1 MPLHRTVNWKR
12 IVRTALPTLRRRLA
26 LCGIAFVIALIA
38 PARLSAQAPPAAAK
52 RPITHEDVWLM
63 KRVGAPVPSPNG
75 LFVVFSV
82 VDPAYD
88 PKDQS
93 SDLWLVRGDG
103 SAPPRQLTFTK
114 AAESDV
120 AWSPDSRRIAFVTKR
135 EGDEVNQVYLLD
147 VVEGGEARRVTS
159 LSTGAS
165 APRFSPDGKTL
176 LFSSVVFPGALTD
189 ADNQRIATERKNRK
203 YKARVYDGYPIRR
216 WDHWLDD
223 TQTHLFVQP
232 LEKGAPARDVLA
244 GTKLVAEPGFGGR
257 GTNAADTLDAIWTPD
272 GAAIVFTATTGRNQ
286 AAYAPVETHLY
297 VVSAQGGEPRRLTS
311 PGHTYSRPLFAPDG
325 KKLYALCS
333 PTTDG
338 KVYHLE
344 RLARFDWQNGQLV
357 NESRPAEGFDR
368 SVESFGLTPDSQTV
382 YVTAEE
388 AGHEKL
394 FRIPA
399 RGGPAQLAFE
409 VKLGCYTN
417 LSIPTQAASPLLFAN
432 WESAVNPAEI
442 VRIDP
447 DAGRHVALTSFNVAA
462 AAQIDWQPLEHFWF
476 TSRAGKR
483 IHNMLVLPPNFDPK
497 QRYPIFTFIHGG
509 PHTMFR
515 DQFFLRWNYHL
526 LAQPG
531 YLVLLTNYTGSTGFG
546 EAFAQAIQ
554 GDPFGTCGSEI
565 TEAVDAVAKA
575 FPYADGERVAAGG
588 ASYGGHL
595 ANWLQATTTRYK
607 CLISHAGLINSES
620 QYGTSD
626 TSYFR
631 ELANGGP
638 VWEQNETWRKQN
650 PIRYAAN
657 FQTPI
662 LLTIGEND
670 FRVPL
675 NQTLENWTILQR
687 RRIPSRLIVFP
698 EANHWIL
705 RGEDNR
711 YLFQEV
717 HAWLAKYLR

>member
-1 MPLHRTVNWKR
+1 M
-12 IVRTALPTLRRRLA
+12 
-26 LCGIAFVIALIA
+26 
-38 PARLSAQAPPAAAK
+38 
-52 RPITHEDVWLM
+52 
-63 KRVGAPVPSPNG
+63 
-75 LFVVFSV
+75 
-82 VDPAYD
+82 
-88 PKDQS
+88 
-93 SDLWLVRGDG
+93 
-103 SAPPRQLTFTK
+103 
-114 AAESDV
+114 
-120 AWSPDSRRIAFVTKR
+120 
-135 EGDEVNQVYLLD
+135 
-147 VVEGGEARRVTS
+147 
-159 LSTGAS
+159 
-165 APRFSPDGKTL
+165 
-176 LFSSVVFPGALTD
+176 
-189 ADNQRIATERKNRK
+189 
-203 YKARVYDGYPIRR
+203 
-216 WDHWLDD
+216 
-223 TQTHLFVQP
+223 
-232 LEKGAPARDVLA
+232 
-244 GTKLVAEPGFGGR
+244 
-257 GTNAADTLDAIWTPD
+257 
-272 GAAIVFTATTGRNQ
+272 
-286 AAYAPVETHLY
+286 
-297 VVSAQGGEPRRLTS
+297 
-311 PGHTYSRPLFAPDG
+311 
-325 KKLYALCS
+325 
-333 PTTDG
+333 
-338 KVYHLE
+338 
-344 RLARFDWQNGQLV
+344 
-357 NESRPAEGFDR
+357 
-368 SVESFGLTPDSQTV
+368 
-382 YVTAEE
+382 
-388 AGHEKL
+388 
-394 FRIPA
+394 
-399 RGGPAQLAFE
+399 
-409 VKLGCYTN
+409 
-417 LSIPTQAASPLLFAN
+417 
-432 WESAVNPAEI
+432 
-442 VRIDP
+442 
-447 DAGRHVALTSFNVAA
+447 ALTSFNVAA

-497 QRYPIFTFIHGG
+497 RRYPIFTFIHGG

>member
-1 MPLHRTVNWKR
+1 MLQNRTLLAALGYSVCSLILAAFSAPSLH
-12 IVRTALPTLRRRLA
+12 
-26 LCGIAFVIALIA
+26 
-38 PARLSAQAPPAAAK
+38 AQTPGGAETKK

-93 SDLWLVRGDG
+93 SDLWLVRSDG
-103 SAPPRQLTFTK
+103 STPPRRLTFTK
-114 AAESDV
+114 AVESDV
-120 AWSPDSRRIAFVTKR
+120 TWSPDSRRIAFVTKR
-135 EGDEVNQVYLLD
+135 EGDEVGQVYLLD
-147 VVEGGEARRVTS
+147 VLEGGEAQRVTS

-165 APRFSPDGKTL
+165 NPRLSPDGKTL
-176 LFSSVVFPGALTD
+176 LFSSVVFPGARND
-189 ADNQRIATERKNRK
+189 ADNQRIAAERKARK

-216 WDHWLDD
+216 WDHWLED
-223 TQTHLFVQP
+223 TQTHVFVQP
-232 LEKGAPARDVLA
+232 LSGSEPARDLLA
-244 GTKLVAEPGFGGR
+244 GTKLVTEPGFGGR
-257 GTNAADTLDAIWTPD
+257 ETNAADTLDAVWTPD
-272 GAAIVFTATTGRNQ
+272 GSSILFTATTERQQ

-297 VVSAQGGEPRRLTS
+297 VVSAQGSEPRQLTQK
-311 PGHTYSRPLFAPDG
+311 GHRYTRPAFAPDG
-325 KKLYALCS
+325 QTLYALRQ
-333 PTTDG
+333 PTTEG
-338 KVYHLE
+338 KVYYLD
-344 RLARFDWQNGQLV
+344 RLVRFDWQTNQV
-357 NESRPAEGFDR
+357 ANETVVAPDFDR
-368 SVESFGLTPDSQTV
+368 SVESFGIAPDGKTL
-382 YVTAEE
+382 YVTAED
-388 AGHEKL
+388 AGHEKVFAL
-394 FRIPA
+394 PA
-399 RGGPAQLAFE
+399 HGGGAARPVLE

-417 LSIPTQAASPLLFAN
+417 LAVPPKSDTPLLFAN

-447 DAGRHVALTSFNVAA
+447 AAGRHTALTDFNVAA
-462 AAQIDWQPLEHFWF
+462 AAQIDWQPLQHFWF
-476 TSRAGKR
+476 TSRAGRR
-483 IHNMLVLPPNFDPK
+483 IHNLLVLPPGFDPGRK
-497 QRYPIFTFIHGG
+497 YPMFAFIHGG

-531 YLVLLTNYTGSTGFG
+531 YVVVLTNYTGSTGFG
-546 EAFAQAIQ
+546 EQFAQAIQ

-565 TEAVDAVAKA
+565 TEAVDAVAAA

-607 CLISHAGLINSES
+607 CLIAHAGLINSES

-631 ELANGGP
+631 ELMNGGP
-638 VWEQNETWRKQN
+638 VWEQNETWRRQN

-670 FRVPL
+670 FRVPI

-687 RRIPSRLIVFP
+687 RRVPSRLIVFP

-705 RGEDNR
+705 RGEDNK

>member
-1 MPLHRTVNWKR
+1 MPLHRIVNWKR
-12 IVRTALPTLRRRLA
+12 IVRTALPTLRLRLA
-26 LCGIAFVIALIA
+26 LCGMAFVITLVA
-38 PARLSAQAPPAAAK
+38 PARLSAQTPPAAAK

-75 LFVVFSV
+75 WFVVFSV

-103 SAPPRQLTFTK
+103 STPPRRLTFTK

-189 ADNQRIATERKNRK
+189 ADNQRIAAERKNRK

-244 GTKLVAEPGFGGR
+244 GTKLVAESGFGGR
-257 GTNAADTLDAIWTPD
+257 GTNAADTLNAIWTPD
-272 GAAIVFTATTGRNQ
+272 GAAIVFTATTERNQ

-388 AGHEKL
+388 SGHEKL

-399 RGGPAQLAFE
+399 QGGAAKLVFE

-417 LSIPTQAASPLLFAN
+417 LSLPTQAATPLLFAN

-447 DAGRHVALTSFNVAA
+447 DAGRHVALTSFNAAA

-531 YLVLLTNYTGSTGFG
+531 YLILLTNYTGSTGFG

-575 FPYADGERVAAGG
+575 LPYADGERVAAGG

-638 VWEQNETWRKQN
+638 VWEQNETWRRQN

>member
-1 MPLHRTVNWKR
+1 MRQHKNL
-12 IVRTALPTLRRRLA
+12 TASLWHVCLWQGLFWLTL
-26 LCGIAFVIALIA
+26 VA
-38 PARLSAQAPPAAAK
+38 PASLSLRAQTPDATDTRK
-52 RPITHEDVWLM
+52 RPIAHGDVWLM
-63 KRVGAPVPSPNG
+63 KRVGAPAPSPNG
-75 LFVVFSV
+75 ALVVFSV
-82 VDPAYD
+82 VEPAYD

-93 SDLWLVRGDG
+93 SDLWLARGDG
-103 SAPPRQLTFTK
+103 GAPPRRLTFTK

-135 EGDEVNQVYLLD
+135 EGDEVGQVYILD
-147 VVEGGEARRVTS
+147 VVGGGEARRVTS

-165 APRFSPDGKTL
+165 APQFSPDGQTL
-176 LFSSVVFPGALTD
+176 LFSSVVFPGALSD
-189 ADNQRIATERKNRK
+189 ADNQRIAAERKARK
-203 YKARVYDGYPIRR
+203 YKARVYDDYPIRR
-216 WDHWLDD
+216 WDHWVED

-232 LEKGAPARDVLA
+232 VTGGEPARDLLA

-257 GTNAADTLDAIWTPD
+257 ATNAADTLDAAWTPD
-272 GAAIVFTATTGRNQ
+272 GVGIVFTATTERNA
-286 AAYAPVETHLY
+286 AAYSPVETHLY
-297 VVSAQGGEPRRLTS
+297 VVDARGGEPRQLT
-311 PGHTYSRPLFAPDG
+311 PKGHSYARPLFAPDG
-325 KKLYALCS
+325 QSLYALRS

-338 KVYHLE
+338 KVYHLD
-344 RLARFDWQNGQLV
+344 RLARFDWRDGRLV
-357 NESRPAEGFDR
+357 AEALVAPAFDR
-368 SVESFGLTPDSQTV
+368 SVESFGVTPDSRTI

-394 FRIPA
+394 FALPA
-399 RGGPAQLAFE
+399 RGGEAALAFE
-409 VKLGCYTN
+409 VKLGCYAN
-417 LSIPTQAASPLLFAN
+417 LAVPPKAEKTLLFAT
-432 WESAVNPAEI
+432 WESAVNPAEV

-447 DAGRHVALTSFNVAA
+447 TAGRHAALTSFNAA
-462 AAQIDWQPLEHFWF
+462 AAARIDWQPLEHFWF

-483 IHNMLVLPPNFDPK
+483 IHNMLVLPPDFDPSRK
-497 QRYPIFTFIHGG
+497 YPIFAFIHGG

-531 YLVLLTNYTGSTGFG
+531 YIVILTNYTGSTGFG
-546 EAFAQAIQ
+546 EKFAQDIQ

-565 TEAVDAVAKA
+565 TEAVDAVAAA

-607 CLISHAGLINSES
+607 CLICHAGLVNSES

-631 ELANGGP
+631 ELTNGGP

-670 FRVPL
+670 FRVPI

-687 RRIPSRLIVFP
+687 RRVPSRLIVFP

-705 RGEDNR
+705 RGEDNK

>member
-1 MPLHRTVNWKR
+1 MVLSRQLFV
-12 IVRTALPTLRRRLA
+12 LSCL
-26 LCGIAFVIALIA
+26 AFVTLLVV
-38 PARLSAQAPPAAAK
+38 PAWLFAQTPAGKAK

-63 KRVGAPVPSPNG
+63 KRVGAPVASPNG

-88 PKDQS
+88 PKDQT

-103 SAPPRQLTFTK
+103 TSPPRQLTFTK
-114 AAESDV
+114 AAETDV
-120 AWSPDSRRIAFVTKR
+120 TWSPDSRYIAFVTRR

-147 VVEGGEARRVTS
+147 VLEGGEARRVTS

-176 LFSSVVFPGALTD
+176 LFSSVVFPGALND
-189 ADNQRIATERKNRK
+189 ADNQRIAAERKNQK
-203 YKARVYDGYPIRR
+203 YKARVYEGYPIRR
-216 WDHWLDD
+216 WDRWLDD
-223 TQTHLFVQP
+223 MQVHLFVQP
-232 LEKGAPARDVLA
+232 LSPGTPARDVLA

-257 GTNAADTLDAIWTPD
+257 ATDAADMLDAIWTPD
-272 GAAIVFTATTGRNQ
+272 GTAIVFTATTERNQ

-297 VVSAQGGEPRRLTS
+297 VVSAQGGEPRRLTNR
-311 PGHTYSRPLFAPDG
+311 GHSYSRPLFAPDG
-325 KKLYALCS
+325 KTLYALCV

-368 SVESFGLTPDSQTV
+368 SVESFGITPDGQTL

-417 LSIPTQAASPLLFAN
+417 LSIPSQTASPLLFAN
-432 WESAVNPAEI
+432 WESAINPAEV
-442 VRIDP
+442 VRIEP

-497 QRYPIFTFIHGG
+497 RRYPIFTFIHGG

-565 TEAVDAVAKA
+565 TEAVEAVAKA
-575 FPYADGERVAAGG
+575 LPYADGERVAAGG

-595 ANWLQATTTRYK
+595 VNWLQATTTRYK
-607 CLISHAGLINSES
+607 CFICHAGLINLES
-620 QYGTSD
+620 QYGASD

-638 VWEQNETWRKQN
+638 IWEQNDVWRKQN

-662 LLTIGEND
+662 LLTIGEQD

-675 NQTLENWTILQR
+675 SQTLENWTILQR
-687 RRIPSRLIVFP
+687 RRVPSRLIVFP

-705 RGEDNR
+705 RGEDNK